1 MKNKPIAYLF
11 RDGEDKRSYEVTT
24 LTKLG
29 GICCLPIN
37 GIIWL
42 RQPTFDERMSIVM
55 PMVKGGFELIA
66 EPFVKD
72 EES

>member
-1 MKNKPIAYLF
+1 MKPIAYLF
-11 RDGEDKRSYEVTT
+11 SHGENKHCYEVES
-24 LTKLG
+24 LFH
-29 GICCLPIN
+29 LPFHGYSLK